1 MVKRIISTNE
11 LVTGPPAE
19 EMLQRA
25 LANDSKPLTVLDNA
39 CGGGVLTANLLNL
52 AKNPNSEVKI
62 ARIVAADLDE
72 NMVHYIQDRID
83 QSSWNN
89 VDVLQGDQRALM
101 LPDATFSYV
110 FNNFGIFFC
119 PDDDVA
125 LAETFRILQ
134 PGGLAGFTTWSSI
147 AWWLSLAV
155 PALTQDIPE
164 APALPIPESI
174 FPAKGWEN
182 PAVIRRKLADAGFQ
196 DIEVKQYSFTPDV
209 RPVAFAE
216 ACAALTKGL
225 AKRFWSNDEN
235 SRYAEAIEPA
245 YLTYLYDNFPDG
257 RWNGKMT
264 ANISIA
270 RKKAAR

>member
-1 MVKRIISTNE
+1 MAKRIIASNE
-11 LVTGPPAE
+11 LVTGPPAQ
-19 EMLQRA
+19 EMLHRA
-25 LANDSKPLTVLDNA
+25 LANDSRPLTVLDNA
-39 CGGGVLTANLLNL
+39 CGGGILAANLLSL
-52 AKNPNSEVKI
+52 AKSPNSEVKI

-72 NMVHYIQDRID
+72 NMVDYIQDRID
-83 QSSWNN
+83 QSSCNN
-89 VDVLQGDQRALM
+89 VDVLQGDQQALM
-101 LPDATFSYV
+101 LPDAIFTHV

-119 PDDDVA
+119 PNDDAA

-147 AWWLSLAV
+147 AWWPSLAV
-155 PALTQDIPE
+155 PALTQHIPE
-164 APALPIPESI
+164 APALPIPDSI
-174 FPAKGWEN
+174 FPAKGWED
-182 PAVIRRKLADAGFQ
+182 PAAIWRKLADAGFQ
-196 DIEVKQYSFTPDV
+196 DIDVNQYSFTPHV

-225 AKRFWSNDEN
+225 AKRFWSDDEN

-257 RWNGKMT
+257 KWDGKMT

-270 RKKAAR
+270 RRPAD